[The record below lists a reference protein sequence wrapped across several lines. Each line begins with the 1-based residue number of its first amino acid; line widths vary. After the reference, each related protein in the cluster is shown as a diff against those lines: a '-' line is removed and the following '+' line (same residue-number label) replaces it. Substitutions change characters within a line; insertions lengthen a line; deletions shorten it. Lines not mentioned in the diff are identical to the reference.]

1 MTLELDPPVAATI
14 DAPVKMI
21 VTAPPGT
28 QIECSVKAAPSPP
41 TTTITMNV
49 SGRAVCR
56 QIAFST
62 GFAGQTVTFVA
73 RVVGGEPFG
82 TVSIALPMSLA
93 VGSEPPASSEA
104 ALGVSSPDFSK
115 RSITVDK
122 PVVHMDERFV
132 IRIYGFPAGTT
143 AQVGIGTAGN
153 VFPETAHTFGG
164 SPGIFMTLFAG
175 EHAADWKFGTPYL
188 HTFTFTDGTVLS
200 VPVTVIR

>member
-14 DAPVKMI
+14 DTPIKMI

-28 QIECSVKAAPSPP
+28 QIECNIKAAPSPP
-41 TTTITMNV
+41 ATTITMNS
-49 SGRAVCR
+49 SGRAICR
-56 QIAFST
+56 QITFST
-62 GFAGQTVTFVA
+62 GFAGQTVIFDA
-73 RVVGGEPFG
+73 RIVGGEPFG
-82 TVSIALPMSLA
+82 MVSIALPGSLA
-93 VGSEPPASSEA
+93 AGSGPAASGEA
-104 ALGVSSPDFSK
+104 APGVSSPDLSK

-153 VFPETAHTFGG
+153 VFPVTTYTFGG
-164 SPGIFMTLFAG
+164 SPGIFMTFFSG

-188 HTFTFTDGTVLS
+188 HTFTFADRTVLS